1 MTPRPVAQRR
11 PLSYNAGH
19 QLLHQTH
26 AASPRNDRFLNLTN
40 CAGSVFRSQRRVSGS
55 VKAKPF
61 RSAMN
66 AMLARLTSLNF
77 PASQPS
83 PSVSPETGGNPMRSF
98 RRSAWVMLLS
108 SIAVIAALAAIR
120 TSTAQPQKPA
130 EKDQKPAE
138 KGTKAPEQ
146 KELLT
151 VQPAASQTPPDK
163 SQQPSTKILLPQG
176 EVDEKNPVIT
186 NTDLITFNV
195 TVTDIYGRFVSGLG
209 KNAFNIFDDKSQQD
223 ITFFSDEDAPVSV
236 GVLFD
241 VSGSMSG
248 EKVRRARD
256 ALAHF
261 IQTSHDRDE
270 YFLIGFNSRAQ
281 LLMDRTRDGN
291 AVLDKLTF
299 VQTKNNTALYDACY
313 LGVERVQRGTHP
325 KRALL
330 LISDGQD
337 NNSRYTFNELRRVL
351 KESDVVLYA
360 IGILVGRGVGSSLG
374 REVQGTLDELA
385 GVSGGKAFYP
395 RSSAEMDDIFEQIA
409 LELRHQYSIGYK
421 PPAFNSQW
429 HRLQVKGQPPRR
441 LPRH

>member
-1 MTPRPVAQRR
+1 MRVTSYCIRR
-11 PLSYNAGH
+11 PQRLPATIG
-19 QLLHQTH
+19 
-26 AASPRNDRFLNLTN
+26 FELTI
-40 CAGSVFRSQRRVSGS
+40 CAGPFFRSQRSASGS

-66 AMLARLTSLNF
+66 AMLARPTSLNF

-83 PSVSPETGGNPMRSF
+83 LSVSPETGGNPMRSF

-108 SIAVIAALAAIR
+108 SIAIIAALVAIR
-120 TSTAQPQKPA
+120 TSTAHPQKPA
-130 EKDQKPAE
+130 EKDAKKAEQK
-138 KGTKAPEQ
+138 TEQ

-270 YFLIGFNSRAQ
+270 YFLICFNSRAP

-291 AVLDKLTF
+291 AVRDKRTF
-299 VQTKNNTALYDACY
+299 VQTKNNTALDDAC
-313 LGVERVQRGTHP
+313 
-325 KRALL
+325 
-330 LISDGQD
+330 
-337 NNSRYTFNELRRVL
+337 
-351 KESDVVLYA
+351 
-360 IGILVGRGVGSSLG
+360 
-374 REVQGTLDELA
+374 
-385 GVSGGKAFYP
+385 
-395 RSSAEMDDIFEQIA
+395 
-409 LELRHQYSIGYK
+409 
-421 PPAFNSQW
+421 
-429 HRLQVKGQPPRR
+429 
-441 LPRH
+441 

>member
-1 MTPRPVAQRR
+1 MSSRRQPAPAVLVSFVVLSFVAV
-11 PLSYNAGH
+11 AIT
-19 QLLHQTH
+19 QTTS
-26 AASPRNDRFLNLTN
+26 A
-40 CAGSVFRSQRRVSGS
+40 QKKGS
-55 VKAKPF
+55 VK
-61 RSAMN
+61 
-66 AMLARLTSLNF
+66 
-77 PASQPS
+77 PS
-83 PSVSPETGGNPMRSF
+83 PSPPPKE
-98 RRSAWVMLLS
+98 LLTIEPTTTQVPSTNS
-108 SIAVIAALAAIR
+108 SQEA
-120 TSTAQPQKPA
+120 P
-130 EKDQKPAE
+130 KDQKP
-138 KGTKAPEQ
+138 KA
-146 KELLT
+146 
-151 VQPAASQTPPDK
+151 SDG
-163 SQQPSTKILLPQG
+163 QQPKTGTEIDDKT
-176 EVDEKNPVIT
+176 PVIT
-186 NTDLITFNV
+186 NTDLITFTV
-195 TVTDIYGRFVSGLG
+195 TVTDLYGRFVSGLG
-209 KNAFNIFDDKSQQD
+209 KNAFSIFDEKQQQE
-223 ITFFSDEDAPVSV
+223 ITFFSDDDSPVSV

-248 EKVRRARD
+248 DKVRRARE

-360 IGILVGRGVGSSLG
+360 IGILGGSDVGSSLG
-374 REVQGTLDELA
+374 MEGQSILDELA

-395 RSSAEMDDIFEQIA
+395 RSNAEMDDIFEQIA
-409 LELRHQYSIGYK
+409 LELRHQYSIGYR
-421 PPAFNSQW
+421 PPNFISNGKW
-429 HRLQVKGQPPRR
+429 HHIKVKVAPPRG
-441 LPRH
+441 LPRLFVRSKEGYFAIANPK